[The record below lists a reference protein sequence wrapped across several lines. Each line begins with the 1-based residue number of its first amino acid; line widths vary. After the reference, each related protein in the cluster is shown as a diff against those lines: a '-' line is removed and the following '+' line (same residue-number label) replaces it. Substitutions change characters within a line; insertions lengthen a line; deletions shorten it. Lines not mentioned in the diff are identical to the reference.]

1 MIFSAQKN
9 VSSCAQ
15 VTFLVN
21 DSRCTEIPSKSAH
34 PTFLMVKSNHV
45 MKICK
50 FPLLVF
56 CLDKDSSYNTICTF
70 PTKTRIQIWQM
81 VLQRWILFL
90 QQLYVTVLQ
99 DRNKWKEKITS
110 LAIIAASLLSTS
122 DINLVDNA
130 KHVLILN
137 SIPTAKKIC
146 GLTLF
151 LRSQFHLYCCKY
163 P

>member
-1 MIFSAQKN
+1 MGKN
-9 VSSCAQ
+9 NTSVNSVEQILASGMSSWEKCTSKNETRPAFCGCMNCA
-15 VTFLVN
+15 F
-21 DSRCTEIPSKSAH
+21 
-34 PTFLMVKSNHV
+34 
-45 MKICK
+45 
-50 FPLLVF
+50 
-56 CLDKDSSYNTICTF
+56 
-70 PTKTRIQIWQM
+70 
-81 VLQRWILFL
+81 
-90 QQLYVTVLQ
+90 
-99 DRNKWKEKITS
+99 TS